1 MATKKKTPASASAR
15 ISDREEKLKALGL
28 TMAHLEKDFGTGT
41 VMRLGDDAVQD
52 VEVVST
58 GSIGLDYALG
68 VGGLPRGRITEIYG
82 PESSG
87 KTTLAIH
94 VIAEA
99 QKQGGICA
107 IIDAEHAFDRF
118 YAERLGVDVNNL
130 WIAQPDNGEQ
140 ALDIAEQLINSG
152 AIDVLVIDS
161 VAALTPKA
169 EIEGEMGD
177 KNVGLHARLM
187 SQAMRKLTGSIS
199 RTRTCCIFINQMRE
213 KIGVMFGNPETTTGG
228 NALKFYASVRIDIR
242 PSQMIKDGDNTIGR
256 LAKVKVVKNKV
267 APPFMKAEFEIM
279 FGEGIS
285 KTGEIVDL
293 GVNTGVIKKSG
304 AWFSYNGSKLGQGR
318 EAVKRVIGDNPEL
331 AEELTLK
338 IREVLDD
345 AKRAEHKAGGNPFLP
360 SKDPVL
366 VEESAAPAA
375 DDGGNFGV
383 ASSDNVD
390 LFGDDF
396 ELDIED

>member
-1 MATKKKTPASASAR
+1 MQ
-15 ISDREEKLKALGL
+15 
-28 TMAHLEKDFGTGT
+28 HLEKDFGAGT
-41 VMRLGDDAVQD
+41 VMRLGDEAVQD
-52 VEVVST
+52 IETIPT
-58 GSIGLDYALG
+58 GSLGLDYALG
-68 VGGLPRGRITEIYG
+68 VGGVPRGRITEIYG

-94 VIAEA
+94 IIAEA
-99 QKQGGICA
+99 QKLGGICA

-118 YAERLGVDVNNL
+118 YAEKLGVDVNNL

-169 EIEGEMGD
+169 EIEGEMGE

-187 SQAMRKLTGSIS
+187 SQAMRKLTGTIS
-199 RTRTCCIFINQMRE
+199 RTRTCCIFINQIRE

-228 NALKFYASVRIDIR
+228 NALKFYSSVRIEIR
-242 PSQMIKDGDNTIGR
+242 PSTFIKDGETSIGR

-267 APPFMKAEFEIM
+267 APPFMRAEFDIM

-285 KTGEIVDL
+285 KSGEIIDL
-293 GVNTGVIKKSG
+293 GVEHNVIKKSG
-304 AWFSYNGSKLGQGR
+304 AWFSYNGNKLGQGR
-318 EAVKRVIGDNPEL
+318 DAVKRVIESQPELMDEL
-331 AEELTLK
+331 AEKVMQAMKNEKAEEKKERAKQNPALPQ
-338 IREVLDD
+338 RETTREDD
-345 AKRAEHKAGGNPFLP
+345 DDR
-360 SKDPVL
+360 DPDDDGY
-366 VEESAAPAA
+366 EREDEAPAE
-375 DDGGNFGV
+375 
-383 ASSDNVD
+383 D

-396 ELDIED
+396 ELDVEE